1 MAPVGDLQ
9 RQMATWSKR
18 NQNSEQEMT
27 YNHCQHRRT
36 LVVGN
41 GFLVARVG
49 GSPNK
54 RGEMNWELQQ
64 GLRSSEVKTISKNN
78 SSPC

>member
-1 MAPVGDLQ
+1 
-9 RQMATWSKR
+9 
-18 NQNSEQEMT
+18 MT
-27 YNHCQHRRT
+27 YDHCQYRRT

-41 GFLVARVG
+41 GFLVAGVG
-49 GSPNK
+49 ESPNK
-54 RGEMNWELQQ
+54 CRKMNWELQQ

>member
-1 MAPVGDLQ
+1 
-9 RQMATWSKR
+9 
-18 NQNSEQEMT
+18 MT
-27 YNHCQHRRT
+27 YHHSQHRQT

-41 GFLVARVG
+41 GFLVACVG

-54 RGEMNWELQQ
+54 CRKTNWELQQ
-64 GLRSSEVKTISKNN
+64 GLRSSEVKIISKNN